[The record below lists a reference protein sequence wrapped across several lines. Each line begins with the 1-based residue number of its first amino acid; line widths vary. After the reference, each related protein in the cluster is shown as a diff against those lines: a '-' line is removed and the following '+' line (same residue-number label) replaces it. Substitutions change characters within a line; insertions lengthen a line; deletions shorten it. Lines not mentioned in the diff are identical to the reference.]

1 MNKMNNLESFIIRQ
15 KEIDICNDKI
25 KKYEMKYKI
34 NNDLNL
40 NNKSTCN
47 DNSSDNIKKLN
58 DYLNEQLSKYDGFE
72 KNILLDDINVLSKY
86 L

>member
-1 MNKMNNLESFIIRQ
+1 MNKMNNIESFIIRQ

-25 KKYEMKYKI
+25 KRYEMKYKV
-34 NNDLNL
+34 NEL
-40 NNKSTCN
+40 NNKLNCN
-47 DNSSDNIKKLN
+47 NNSSDNIKKLN

-72 KNILLDDINVLSKY
+72 KNILMDDINLLSKY